1 MRLKKIKL
9 AGFKS
14 FVEPTNIPFPGEMT
28 AIVGPNGCGKSNVID
43 AVRWV
48 LGESSAKN
56 LRGDAM
62 TDVIFNGSSSRK
74 PVGQCSVELVFDNSS
89 GRLTGEYANYNELSI
104 KRLVTRD
111 AQSTYFLNGAK
122 CRRRD
127 VTDLFLGTGLGPRS
141 YAIIEQGMISR
152 LIESKPQE
160 LRVFIEE
167 AAGISKYKERRR
179 ETENRIRHTHDN
191 LERLNDVRDELGKQL
206 EKLQRQAAAATRYK
220 TLRAQVRELKGQLAA
235 IRFLQNSEHIEALQ
249 GQQQALQLE
258 VDDLVARLH
267 GDEAGLESYKTKQVE
282 IKQSIDDLQQQLF
295 STSNAITRLEQNA
308 LHAKQRKIQIE
319 QELSQLDER
328 HTLLNHSIEEAQ
340 EALAVSNDA
349 LEGLVPEMALKDAEL
364 DHAKERLEDAE
375 QILREFNAKAREQEQ
390 TYNQLRQ
397 QVQQCHSQIQSTMSM
412 QLRTSQRIS
421 ELNDELSQLDDD
433 DYTSEIA
440 LQNSQ
445 SEEISFE
452 IDELLNT
459 LGQTE
464 QTVAENQN
472 QVKSLES
479 SLRDTQGQL
488 QTAQS
493 TKAALEA
500 LQQDAADQDA
510 LSLEGVEKLWQ
521 QLSSSQTLAPCVEA
535 ILQHAKDPLV
545 AKSLGIVE
553 LLAHKQHLPAGVKV
567 FSDSAFITSAQPG
580 TLANALLDEKQQ
592 DKDSDAK
599 GHENRGNKTAITPCH
614 VPAFFNDI
622 YLCKDDDELAQ
633 IMGSG
638 SIPDNVR
645 DSNTA
650 HLGKFDQQK
659 GDVIQGDEQLLN
671 GYKSVISPSGLW
683 ASAHWVVKPGEV
695 TDGALQR
702 ANKIKAL
709 VEVIEEKA
717 LRVDEV
723 EDLLVKAQQ
732 ALVDSEAR
740 RQALQNAVSEKQNQL
755 AQCKNK
761 LSLLEMQQEQ
771 QSTRAQKLTEEL
783 AKQELMLAKEEEQ
796 LAQLSEKLEL
806 QEAQILE
813 HEVHIDEVNSKREK
827 YERNSLELRALV
839 DSLTSKNH
847 ELALKRQQLE
857 NHQNLYSQQ
866 VTRNLQQ
873 RDEYIKT
880 KDRLTQELNQLTA
893 PQAIQ
898 QAELQTLLE
907 RKSELELSKSAQQ
920 RSLEEVEQWLKEAEK
935 GHQSLA
941 KDIQSRQTNIDK
953 LSIDIEGYRV
963 RAKTILEQ
971 LDETQQSLK
980 SLLETLP
987 EDAEEKRWQQELEKT
1002 QSNLQRLGAVNLAAV
1017 EEYEAQSERKT
1028 HLDTQHNDLT
1038 DALDTL
1044 QSAIRKIDKETRTR
1058 FATTFEQVNED
1069 LKILFPKVFGGG
1081 SAYLALT
1088 DDDLLE
1094 TGVTIMARPPG
1105 KKNSTIHLLSGGEKA
1120 LTALSLVFAIFR
1132 LNPAPFCLL
1141 DEVDAPLDDAN
1152 VGRFCNLVSEMSQ
1165 TVQFIY
1171 ITHNKIAMEMA
1182 SHLTGVTM
1190 AEPGVSRMV
1199 AVDVDEAVAFAE
1211 A

>member
-14 FVEPTNIPFPGEMT
+14 FVEPTTIPFLGEMT

-74 PVGQCSVELVFDNSS
+74 PVGQCSVELVFDNSA
-89 GRLTGEYANYNELSI
+89 GRIAGEFANYNELSV

-111 AQSTYFLNGAK
+111 ATSTYFLNGTK

-152 LIESKPQE
+152 LIESKPQD

-179 ETENRIRHTHDN
+179 ETENRIRHTQDN

-220 TLRAQVRELKGQLAA
+220 TLRAQARELKGQLAA
-235 IRFLQNSEHIEALQ
+235 LRFLKNSEHIEALQ
-249 GQQQALQLE
+249 KQQQALQLE
-258 VDDLVARLH
+258 VDDLVARLQ
-267 GDEAGLESYKTKQVE
+267 GDEAGLESYKTKQLE
-282 IKQSIDDLQQQLF
+282 TKQTIDDLQQQLF
-295 STSNAITRLEQNA
+295 TTSNAITRLEQNA
-308 LHAKQRKIQIE
+308 LHAKQRKGQVE
-319 QELSQLDER
+319 QELARISEQHE
-328 HTLLNHSIEEAQ
+328 LLNHSIDEAQ
-340 EALAVSNDA
+340 EALAVSNEA
-349 LEGLVPEMALKDAEL
+349 LENIEPEFALKEAEL
-364 DHAKERLEDAE
+364 EHAKERFEDAE
-375 QILREFNAKAREQEQ
+375 QALREFNAQARAQEQ

-397 QVQQCHSQIQSTMSM
+397 NVQQCHSQIQSTMSM

-421 ELNDELSQLDDD
+421 ELQDELKQLDEEDFASQI
-433 DYTSEIA
+433 TLLEEQCSE
-440 LQNSQ
+440 LD
-445 SEEISFE
+445 FD
-452 IDELLNT
+452 IDEAKQLL
-459 LGQTE
+459 QE
-464 QTVAENQN
+464 SNQKVSQQQGEVN
-472 QVKSLES
+472 AIEAKR
-479 SLRDTQGQL
+479 RDTQGQL
-488 QTAQS
+488 QTALS

-500 LQQDAADQDA
+500 LQQDASNNEDVTLD
-510 LSLEGVEKLWQ
+510 GIEKLWQ
-521 QLSSSQTLAPCVEA
+521 QFSSNQTLAPCVES
-535 ILQHAKDPLV
+535 ILQHAKDPVV
-545 AKSLGIVE
+545 AKSHDIQALLQNHAYLPSGIKVFTDKAFVSTARSGS
-553 LLAHKQHLPAGVKV
+553 LAH
-567 FSDSAFITSAQPG
+567 
-580 TLANALLDEKQQ
+580 ALLIEPSTNESSTQ
-592 DKDSDAK
+592 
-599 GHENRGNKTAITPCH
+599 R

-622 YLCKDDDELAQ
+622 YLCSNDDELAET
-633 IMGSG
+633 IESAFNNDDEPEGL
-638 SIPDNVR
+638 
-645 DSNTA
+645 A
-650 HLGKFDQQK
+650 K
-659 GDVIQGDEQLLN
+659 GFT
-671 GYKSVISPSGLW
+671 SAISPSGLW
-683 ASAHWVVKPGEV
+683 ASSQWVVKPGEAN
-695 TDGALQR
+695 DGALQR
-702 ANKIKAL
+702 ANKIKG
-709 VEVIEEKA
+709 
-717 LRVDEV
+717 
-723 EDLLVKAQQ
+723 
-732 ALVDSEAR
+732 LVDSIQESESLIDEIERSLECAK
-740 RQALQNAVSEKQNQL
+740 QALEQNEAQKQAIQSALSEKENQR
-755 AQCKNK
+755 AQLKNK

-771 QSTRAQKLTEEL
+771 QSTRTAKLNDEL

-813 HEVHIDEVNSKREK
+813 HEVHIDDVNAKRDAN
-827 YERNSLELRALV
+827 ERTTSELRALV
-839 DSLTSKNH
+839 DTLTSQNH
-847 ELALKRQQLE
+847 ELALKKQQLE

-873 RDEYIKT
+873 REEYIKN
-880 KDRLTQELNQLTA
+880 KERLQKELTQLTS
-893 PQAIQ
+893 PEEIQ
-898 QAELQTLLE
+898 EAELQSLLE
-907 RKSELELSKSAQQ
+907 NKAELEQLKSAKQS
-920 RSLEEVEQWLKEAEK
+920 SLEDIEQWLREAEK
-935 GHQSLA
+935 GHQALG
-941 KDIQSRQTNIDK
+941 KDIQTRQTNIDK
-953 LSIDIEGYRV
+953 LNIDIEGYRV
-963 RAKTILEQ
+963 RANTILEQ

-980 SLLETLP
+980 SILETLP
-987 EDAEEKRWQQELEKT
+987 EDAEEKRWQEDLEKT
-1002 QSNLQRLGAVNLAAV
+1002 QANLQRLGAVNLAAV
-1017 EEYEAQSERKT
+1017 EEYETQSERKS

-1038 DALDTL
+1038 EALETL

-1058 FATTFEQVNED
+1058 FSTTFEQVNED
-1069 LKILFPKVFGGG
+1069 LKTLFPKVFGGG

>member
-14 FVEPTNIPFPGEMT
+14 FVEPTTIPFPGEMT

-74 PVGQCSVELVFDNSS
+74 PVGQCSVELVFDNSA
-89 GRLTGEYANYNELSI
+89 GRIAGEFANYNELSV

-111 AQSTYFLNGAK
+111 ATSTYFLNGTK

-152 LIESKPQE
+152 LIESKPQD

-179 ETENRIRHTHDN
+179 ETENRIRHTQDN

-220 TLRAQVRELKGQLAA
+220 TLRAQARELKGQLAA
-235 IRFLQNSEHIEALQ
+235 LRFLKNSEHIEALQ
-249 GQQQALQLE
+249 KQQQALQLE
-258 VDDLVARLH
+258 VDDLVARLQ
-267 GDEAGLESYKTKQVE
+267 GDEAGLESYKTKQLE
-282 IKQSIDDLQQQLF
+282 TKQTIDDLQQQLF
-295 STSNAITRLEQNA
+295 TTSNAITRLEQNA
-308 LHAKQRKIQIE
+308 LHAKQRKGQVE
-319 QELSQLDER
+319 QELARISEQHE
-328 HTLLNHSIEEAQ
+328 LLNHSIDEAQ
-340 EALAVSNDA
+340 EALAVSNEA
-349 LEGLVPEMALKDAEL
+349 LENIEPEFALKEAEL
-364 DHAKERLEDAE
+364 EHAKERFEDAE
-375 QILREFNAKAREQEQ
+375 QALREFNAQARAQEQ

-397 QVQQCHSQIQSTMSM
+397 NVQQCHSQIQSTMSM

-421 ELNDELSQLDDD
+421 ELQDELKQLDEEDFASQI
-433 DYTSEIA
+433 TLLEEQCSE
-440 LQNSQ
+440 LD
-445 SEEISFE
+445 FD
-452 IDELLNT
+452 IDEAKQLL
-459 LGQTE
+459 QE
-464 QTVAENQN
+464 SNQKVSQQQGEVN
-472 QVKSLES
+472 AIEAKR
-479 SLRDTQGQL
+479 RDTQGQL
-488 QTAQS
+488 QTALS

-500 LQQDAADQDA
+500 LQQDASNNEDVTLD
-510 LSLEGVEKLWQ
+510 GIEKLWQ
-521 QLSSSQTLAPCVEA
+521 QFSSNQTLAPCVES
-535 ILQHAKDPLV
+535 ILQHAKDPVV
-545 AKSLGIVE
+545 AKSHDIQALLQNHAYLPSGIKVFTDKAFVSTAKSGS
-553 LLAHKQHLPAGVKV
+553 LAH
-567 FSDSAFITSAQPG
+567 
-580 TLANALLDEKQQ
+580 ALLTESSTNESSTQ
-592 DKDSDAK
+592 
-599 GHENRGNKTAITPCH
+599 R

-622 YLCKDDDELAQ
+622 YLCSNDDELAAT
-633 IMGSG
+633 IE
-638 SIPDNVR
+638 
-645 DSNTA
+645 TA
-650 HLGKFDQQK
+650 FNKEDEPEPEPIAK
-659 GDVIQGDEQLLN
+659 GFT
-671 GYKSVISPSGLW
+671 SAISPSGLW
-683 ASAHWVVKPGEV
+683 ASSQWVVKPGEAS
-695 TDGALQR
+695 DGALQR
-702 ANKIKAL
+702 ANKIKGL
-709 VEVIEEKA
+709 VESIEETES
-717 LRVDEV
+717 LIDEI
-723 EDLLVKAQQ
+723 EHSLERAKQ
-732 ALVDSEAR
+732 ALEQSEAQK
-740 RQALQNAVSEKQNQL
+740 QAIQSALGEKENQR
-755 AQCKNK
+755 AQIKNK

-771 QSTRAQKLTEEL
+771 QSTRTAKLNDEL

-813 HEVHIDEVNSKREK
+813 HEVHIDDVNAKRDAN
-827 YERNSLELRALV
+827 ERTTSELRALV
-839 DSLTSKNH
+839 DTLTSQNH
-847 ELALKRQQLE
+847 ELALKKQQLE

-873 RDEYIKT
+873 REEYIKN
-880 KDRLTQELNQLTA
+880 KERLQKELTQLTS
-893 PQAIQ
+893 PEEIQ
-898 QAELQTLLE
+898 EAELQSLLE
-907 RKSELELSKSAQQ
+907 NKAELEQLKSAKQS
-920 RSLEEVEQWLKEAEK
+920 SLEDIEQWLREAEK
-935 GHQSLA
+935 GHQALG
-941 KDIQSRQTNIDK
+941 KDIQTRQTNIDK
-953 LSIDIEGYRV
+953 LNIDIEGYRV
-963 RAKTILEQ
+963 RANTILEQ

-980 SLLETLP
+980 SILETLP
-987 EDAEEKRWQQELEKT
+987 EDAEEKRWQEDLEKT
-1002 QSNLQRLGAVNLAAV
+1002 QANLQRLGAVNLAAV
-1017 EEYEAQSERKT
+1017 EEYETQSERKS

-1038 DALDTL
+1038 EALETL

-1058 FATTFEQVNED
+1058 FSTTFEQVNED
-1069 LKILFPKVFGGG
+1069 LKTLFPKVFGGG

>member
-14 FVEPTNIPFPGEMT
+14 FVEPTTIPFLGEMT

-74 PVGQCSVELVFDNSS
+74 PVGQCSVELVFDNSA
-89 GRLTGEYANYNELSI
+89 GRIAGEFANYNELSV

-111 AQSTYFLNGAK
+111 ATSTYFLNGTK

-152 LIESKPQE
+152 LIESKPQD

-179 ETENRIRHTHDN
+179 ETENRIRHTQDN

-220 TLRAQVRELKGQLAA
+220 TLRAQARELKGQLAA
-235 IRFLQNSEHIEALQ
+235 LRFLKNSEHIEALQ
-249 GQQQALQLE
+249 KQQQALQLE
-258 VDDLVARLH
+258 VDDLVARLQ
-267 GDEAGLESYKTKQVE
+267 GDEAGLESYKTKQLE
-282 IKQSIDDLQQQLF
+282 TKQTIDDLQQQLF
-295 STSNAITRLEQNA
+295 TTSNAITRLEQNA
-308 LHAKQRKIQIE
+308 LHAKQRKGQVE
-319 QELSQLDER
+319 QELARISEQHE
-328 HTLLNHSIEEAQ
+328 LLNHSIDEAQ
-340 EALAVSNDA
+340 EALAVSNEA
-349 LEGLVPEMALKDAEL
+349 LENIEPEFALKEAEL
-364 DHAKERLEDAE
+364 EHAKERFEDAE
-375 QILREFNAKAREQEQ
+375 QALREFNAQARAQEQ

-397 QVQQCHSQIQSTMSM
+397 NVQQCHSQIQSTMSM

-421 ELNDELSQLDDD
+421 ELQDELKQLDEEDFASQI
-433 DYTSEIA
+433 TLLEEQCSE
-440 LQNSQ
+440 LD
-445 SEEISFE
+445 FD
-452 IDELLNT
+452 IDEAKQLL
-459 LGQTE
+459 QE
-464 QTVAENQN
+464 SNQKVSQQQGEVN
-472 QVKSLES
+472 AIEAKR
-479 SLRDTQGQL
+479 RDTQGQL
-488 QTAQS
+488 QTALS

-500 LQQDAADQDA
+500 LQQDASNNEDVTLD
-510 LSLEGVEKLWQ
+510 GIEKLWQ
-521 QLSSSQTLAPCVEA
+521 QFSSNQTLAPCVES
-535 ILQHAKDPLV
+535 ILQHAKDPVV
-545 AKSLGIVE
+545 AKSHDIQALLQNHAYLPSGIKVFTDKAFVSTAKSGS
-553 LLAHKQHLPAGVKV
+553 LAH
-567 FSDSAFITSAQPG
+567 
-580 TLANALLDEKQQ
+580 ALLTESSTYESSTQ
-592 DKDSDAK
+592 
-599 GHENRGNKTAITPCH
+599 R

-622 YLCKDDDELAQ
+622 YLCSNDDELAET
-633 IMGSG
+633 IESAFNNDDEPEGL
-638 SIPDNVR
+638 
-645 DSNTA
+645 A
-650 HLGKFDQQK
+650 K
-659 GDVIQGDEQLLN
+659 GFT
-671 GYKSVISPSGLW
+671 SAISPSGLW
-683 ASAHWVVKPGEV
+683 ASSQWVVKPGEAN
-695 TDGALQR
+695 DGALQR
-702 ANKIKAL
+702 ANKIKG
-709 VEVIEEKA
+709 
-717 LRVDEV
+717 
-723 EDLLVKAQQ
+723 
-732 ALVDSEAR
+732 LVDSIQESESLIDEIERSLECAK
-740 RQALQNAVSEKQNQL
+740 QALEQNEAQKQAIQSALSEKENQR
-755 AQCKNK
+755 AQLKNK

-771 QSTRAQKLTEEL
+771 QSTRTAKLNDEL
-783 AKQELMLAKEEEQ
+783 EKQELMLAKEDEQ

-806 QEAQILE
+806 REAQILE
-813 HEVHIDEVNSKREK
+813 HEVHIDDVNAKRDAN
-827 YERNSLELRALV
+827 ERTTSELRALV
-839 DSLTSKNH
+839 DTLTSQNH
-847 ELALKRQQLE
+847 ELALKKQQLE

-873 RDEYIKT
+873 REEYIKN
-880 KDRLTQELNQLTA
+880 KERLQKELTQLTS
-893 PQAIQ
+893 PEEIQ
-898 QAELQTLLE
+898 EAELQSLLE
-907 RKSELELSKSAQQ
+907 NKAELEQLKSAKQS
-920 RSLEEVEQWLKEAEK
+920 SLEDIEQWLREAEK
-935 GHQSLA
+935 GHQALG
-941 KDIQSRQTNIDK
+941 KDIQTRQTNIDK
-953 LSIDIEGYRV
+953 LNIDIEGYRV
-963 RAKTILEQ
+963 RANTILEQ

-980 SLLETLP
+980 SILETLP
-987 EDAEEKRWQQELEKT
+987 EDAEEKRWQEDLEKT
-1002 QSNLQRLGAVNLAAV
+1002 QANLQRLGAVNLAAV
-1017 EEYEAQSERKT
+1017 EEYETQSERKS

-1038 DALDTL
+1038 EALETL

-1058 FATTFEQVNED
+1058 FSTTFEQVNED
-1069 LKILFPKVFGGG
+1069 LKTLFPKVFGGG

>member
-14 FVEPTNIPFPGEMT
+14 FVEPTTIPFPGEMT

-74 PVGQCSVELVFDNSS
+74 PVGQCSVELVFDNSA
-89 GRLTGEYANYNELSI
+89 GRIAGEFANYNELSV

-111 AQSTYFLNGAK
+111 ATSTYFLNGTK

-179 ETENRIRHTHDN
+179 ETENRIRHTQDN

-220 TLRAQVRELKGQLAA
+220 TLRAQARELKGQLAA
-235 IRFLQNSEHIEALQ
+235 IRFLKNSEHIETLQ
-249 GQQQALQLE
+249 KQQQALQVE
-258 VDDLVARLH
+258 VDDLTARLQ
-267 GDEAGLESYKTKQVE
+267 GDEAGLVSYKNKQGETKQA
-282 IKQSIDDLQQQLF
+282 IDDLQQQLF

-308 LHAKQRKIQIE
+308 LHAKQRKAQVE
-319 QELSQLDER
+319 QELSRINEQHE
-328 HTLLNHSIEEAQ
+328 LLNHSIAEAQ

-349 LEGLVPEMALKDAEL
+349 LDTIEPEIALKEAEL
-364 DHAKERLEDAE
+364 EQAKERFEDAE
-375 QILREFNAKAREQEQ
+375 QALREFNIKAREQEQ

-397 QVQQCHSQIQSTMSM
+397 NVQQCHSQIQSTMSM

-421 ELNDELSQLDDD
+421 ELNDELTQLDDE
-433 DYTSEIA
+433 DYASQIA
-440 LQNSQ
+440 LVVGQ
-445 SEEISFE
+445 SEEISAQ
-452 IDELLNT
+452 IDEDSDKIISISELEN
-459 LGQTE
+459 E
-464 QTVAENQN
+464 QESLVQAQQSKLRTV
-472 QVKSLES
+472 
-479 SLRDTQGQL
+479 QGEL

-493 TKAALEA
+493 TKSALEA
-500 LQQDAADQDA
+500 LQQDAMSSEDIV
-510 LSLEGVEKLWQ
+510 LEGVEKLWQ
-521 QLSSSQTLAPCVEA
+521 QFSSGAALAPCVES
-535 ILQHAKDPLV
+535 ILQHVKDPVV
-545 AKSLGIVE
+545 AKSHGIYD
-553 LLAHKQHLPAGVKV
+553 LLSQIESVPSGVKV
-567 FSDSAFITSAQPG
+567 FTGEAFVTNAKPG
-580 TLANALLDEKQQ
+580 TLADALLREEG
-592 DKDSDAK
+592 APTP
-599 GHENRGNKTAITPCH
+599 NRR
-614 VPAFFNDI
+614 VPAIFNDI
-622 YLCKDDDELAQ
+622 YLCYDDDELIQLIGNCALHKEGNQ
-633 IMGSG
+633 AGKAHNGTGELRGKESQG
-638 SIPDNVR
+638 WDNSR
-645 DSNTA
+645 
-650 HLGKFDQQK
+650 
-659 GDVIQGDEQLLN
+659 IN
-671 GYKSVISPSGLW
+671 GCASVISPTGLW
-683 ASAHWVVKPGEV
+683 ASSQWVVRPGKAN
-695 TDGALQR
+695 DGALQR
-702 ANKIKAL
+702 ANKIQAL
-709 VEVIEEKA
+709 SESILVSESV
-717 LRVDEV
+717 LDEV
-723 EDLLVKAQQ
+723 NMSLNAAQHALTATKAQK
-732 ALVDSEAR
+732 
-740 RQALQNAVSEKQNQL
+740 QALQSALSEKENQL
-755 AQCKNK
+755 TQFKNK
-761 LSLLEMQQEQ
+761 LSLLEMQQAQ
-771 QSTRAQKLTEEL
+771 QSTRAEKLN
-783 AKQELMLAKEEEQ
+783 QELSKQKQMLAKEEEQ
-796 LAQLSEKLEL
+796 LSQLSEKLEL

-813 HEVHIDEVNSKREK
+813 HEVHIDEVNSKRESN
-827 YERNSLELRALV
+827 ERNTTELRARV
-839 DSLTSKNH
+839 DNLTSQNH
-847 ELALKRQQLE
+847 ELALKKQQLE

-866 VTRNLQQ
+866 VSRNLQQ
-873 RDEYIKT
+873 RDEYIKN
-880 KDRLTQELNQLTA
+880 KDRLTKELAQLTS
-893 PQAIQ
+893 PQEIQ
-898 QAELQTLLE
+898 EAELQTLLE
-907 RKSELELSKSAQQ
+907 TKAELEQLKASKQ
-920 RSLEEVEQWLKEAEK
+920 RALEDIEQWLREAEK
-935 GHQSLA
+935 GHQSLG
-941 KDIQSRQTNIDK
+941 KDIQARQTNIDK
-953 LSIDIEGYRV
+953 LAIDIEGYRV
-963 RAKTILEQ
+963 RANTILEQ
-971 LDETQQSLK
+971 LDETKQSLK
-980 SLLETLP
+980 TILETLP
-987 EDAEEKRWQQELEKT
+987 DEANETGWQDELEKT
-1002 QSNLQRLGAVNLAAV
+1002 QASLQRLGAVNLAAV
-1017 EEYEAQSERKT
+1017 EEYETQSQRKQ
-1028 HLDTQHNDLT
+1028 HLDTQHQDLT
-1038 DALDTL
+1038 DALETL

-1058 FATTFEQVNED
+1058 FSNTFEQVNED
-1069 LKILFPKVFGGG
+1069 LKMLFPKVFGGG

>member
-14 FVEPTNIPFPGEMT
+14 FVEPTTIPFPGEMT

-74 PVGQCSVELVFDNSS
+74 PVGQCSVELVFDNSA
-89 GRLTGEYANYNELSI
+89 GRIAGEFANYNELSV

-111 AQSTYFLNGAK
+111 ATSTYFLNGTK

-152 LIESKPQE
+152 LIESKPQD

-179 ETENRIRHTHDN
+179 ETENRIRHTQDN

-220 TLRAQVRELKGQLAA
+220 TLRAQARELKGQLAA
-235 IRFLQNSEHIEALQ
+235 LRFLKNSEHIEALQ
-249 GQQQALQLE
+249 KQQQALQLE
-258 VDDLVARLH
+258 VDDLVARLQ
-267 GDEAGLESYKTKQVE
+267 GDEAGLESYKTKQLE
-282 IKQSIDDLQQQLF
+282 TKQTIDDLQQQLF
-295 STSNAITRLEQNA
+295 TTSNAITRLEQNA
-308 LHAKQRKIQIE
+308 LHAKQRKGQVE
-319 QELSQLDER
+319 QELARISEQHE
-328 HTLLNHSIEEAQ
+328 LLNHSIDEAQ
-340 EALAVSNDA
+340 EALAVSNEA
-349 LEGLVPEMALKDAEL
+349 LENIEPEFALKEAEL
-364 DHAKERLEDAE
+364 EHAKERFEDAE
-375 QILREFNAKAREQEQ
+375 QALREFNAQARAQEQ

-397 QVQQCHSQIQSTMSM
+397 NVQQCHSQIQSTMSM

-421 ELNDELSQLDDD
+421 ELQDELKQLDDED
-433 DYTSEIA
+433 FASQIA
-440 LQNSQ
+440 LLEEQC
-445 SEEISFE
+445 SELDFD
-452 IDELLNT
+452 IDEAKQLL
-459 LGQTE
+459 QE
-464 QTVAENQN
+464 SNQKVSQQQDEVN
-472 QVKSLES
+472 AIEAKRREA
-479 SLRDTQGQL
+479 QGQL
-488 QTAQS
+488 QTALS

-500 LQQDAADQDA
+500 LQQDASNNEDVLLD
-510 LSLEGVEKLWQ
+510 GIEKLWQ
-521 QLSSSQTLAPCVEA
+521 QFSSNQTLAPCVEA
-535 ILQHAKDPLV
+535 ILQHAKDPVV
-545 AKSLGIVE
+545 AKSHDILALLQNQDNLPSGIKVFTDKAFVSTARSGS
-553 LLAHKQHLPAGVKV
+553 LAH
-567 FSDSAFITSAQPG
+567 
-580 TLANALLDEKQQ
+580 ALLTEPSTSESSTQ
-592 DKDSDAK
+592 
-599 GHENRGNKTAITPCH
+599 R

-622 YLCKDDDELAQ
+622 YLCSNDDELATT
-633 IMGSG
+633 IESAFNNEDEPEG
-638 SIPDNVR
+638 I
-645 DSNTA
+645 
-650 HLGKFDQQK
+650 GKGFT
-659 GDVIQGDEQLLN
+659 
-671 GYKSVISPSGLW
+671 SAISPSGLW
-683 ASAHWVVKPGEV
+683 ASSQWVVKPGEAS
-695 TDGALQR
+695 DGALQR
-702 ANKIKAL
+702 ANKIKG
-709 VEVIEEKA
+709 
-717 LRVDEV
+717 
-723 EDLLVKAQQ
+723 
-732 ALVDSEAR
+732 LVDSIEETESLIDEIEHSVECAK
-740 RQALQNAVSEKQNQL
+740 QALEQSEAQKQAIQSALSEKENQR
-755 AQCKNK
+755 AQLKNK

-771 QSTRAQKLTEEL
+771 QSTRTAKLNDEL

-813 HEVHIDEVNSKREK
+813 HEVHIDDVNAKRDAN
-827 YERNSLELRALV
+827 ERTTSELRALV
-839 DSLTSKNH
+839 DTLTSQKH
-847 ELALKRQQLE
+847 ELALKKQQLE

-873 RDEYIKT
+873 REEYIKN
-880 KDRLTQELNQLTA
+880 KERLQKELTQLTS
-893 PQAIQ
+893 PEEIQ
-898 QAELQTLLE
+898 EAELQSLLE
-907 RKSELELSKSAQQ
+907 NKAELEQLKSAKQS
-920 RSLEEVEQWLKEAEK
+920 SLEDIEQWLREAEK
-935 GHQSLA
+935 GHQALG
-941 KDIQSRQTNIDK
+941 KDIQTRQTNIDK
-953 LSIDIEGYRV
+953 LNIDIEGYRV
-963 RAKTILEQ
+963 RANTILEQ

-980 SLLETLP
+980 SILETLP
-987 EDAEEKRWQQELEKT
+987 EDAEEKRWQEDLEKT
-1002 QSNLQRLGAVNLAAV
+1002 QANLQRLGAVNLAAV
-1017 EEYEAQSERKT
+1017 EEYETQSERKS

-1038 DALDTL
+1038 EALETL

-1058 FATTFEQVNED
+1058 FSTTFEQVNED
-1069 LKILFPKVFGGG
+1069 LKMLFPKVFGGG

>member
-14 FVEPTNIPFPGEMT
+14 FVEPTTIPFPGEMT

-74 PVGQCSVELVFDNSS
+74 PVGQCSVELVFDNSA
-89 GRLTGEYANYNELSI
+89 GRIAGEFANYNELSV

-111 AQSTYFLNGAK
+111 ATSTYFLNGTK

-152 LIESKPQE
+152 LIESKPQD

-179 ETENRIRHTHDN
+179 ETENRIRHTQDN

-220 TLRAQVRELKGQLAA
+220 MLRAQARELKGQLAA
-235 IRFLQNSEHIEALQ
+235 LRFLKNSEHIEALQ
-249 GQQQALQLE
+249 KQQQALQLE
-258 VDDLVARLH
+258 VDDLVARIQ
-267 GDEAGLESYKTKQVE
+267 GDEAGLESYKTKQLE
-282 IKQSIDDLQQQLF
+282 TKQTIDDLQQQLF
-295 STSNAITRLEQNA
+295 TTSNAITRLEQNA
-308 LHAKQRKIQIE
+308 LHAKQRKGQVE
-319 QELSQLDER
+319 QELARISEQ
-328 HTLLNHSIEEAQ
+328 HALLNHSIDEAQ
-340 EALAVSNDA
+340 EALAVSNEA
-349 LEGLVPEMALKDAEL
+349 LENIEPEFALKKAEL
-364 DHAKERLEDAE
+364 EHAKERFEDAE
-375 QILREFNAKAREQEQ
+375 QALREFNAQARAQEQ

-397 QVQQCHSQIQSTMSM
+397 NVQQCHSQIQSTMSM

-421 ELNDELSQLDDD
+421 ELQDELKQLDEEDFASQI
-433 DYTSEIA
+433 TLLEEQCSE
-440 LQNSQ
+440 LD
-445 SEEISFE
+445 FD
-452 IDELLNT
+452 IDEAKQLL
-459 LGQTE
+459 QE
-464 QTVAENQN
+464 SNQKVSQQQGEVN
-472 QVKSLES
+472 AIEAKR
-479 SLRDTQGQL
+479 RDTQGQL
-488 QTAQS
+488 QTALS

-500 LQQDAADQDA
+500 LQQDASNNEDVTLD
-510 LSLEGVEKLWQ
+510 GIEKLWQ
-521 QLSSSQTLAPCVEA
+521 QFSSNQTLAPCVES
-535 ILQHAKDPLV
+535 ILQHTKDPVV
-545 AKSLGIVE
+545 AKSHDIQALLQNQDNLPSGIKVFTDKAFVSTAKSGS
-553 LLAHKQHLPAGVKV
+553 LAH
-567 FSDSAFITSAQPG
+567 
-580 TLANALLDEKQQ
+580 ALLTESSTYESSTQ
-592 DKDSDAK
+592 
-599 GHENRGNKTAITPCH
+599 R

-622 YLCKDDDELAQ
+622 YLCSNDDELAET
-633 IMGSG
+633 IESAFV
-638 SIPDNVR
+638 SILDKEEEPEGI
-645 DSNTA
+645 A
-650 HLGKFDQQK
+650 K
-659 GDVIQGDEQLLN
+659 GFT
-671 GYKSVISPSGLW
+671 SAISPSGLW
-683 ASAHWVVKPGEV
+683 ASSQWVVKPGEAS
-695 TDGALQR
+695 DGALQR
-702 ANKIKAL
+702 ANKIKG
-709 VEVIEEKA
+709 
-717 LRVDEV
+717 
-723 EDLLVKAQQ
+723 
-732 ALVDSEAR
+732 LVDSIEETESLIDEIEHSLERAKQAFEQSEAQK
-740 RQALQNAVSEKQNQL
+740 QAIQSALGEKENQR
-755 AQCKNK
+755 AQIKNK

-771 QSTRAQKLTEEL
+771 QSTRTAKLNDEL

-813 HEVHIDEVNSKREK
+813 HEVHIDDVNAKRDAN
-827 YERNSLELRALV
+827 ERTASELRALV
-839 DSLTSKNH
+839 DTLTSQNH
-847 ELALKRQQLE
+847 ELALKKQQLE

-866 VTRNLQQ
+866 VMRNLQQ
-873 RDEYIKT
+873 REEYIKN
-880 KDRLTQELNQLTA
+880 KERLQKELTQLTS
-893 PQAIQ
+893 PEEIQ
-898 QAELQTLLE
+898 EAELQSLLE
-907 RKSELELSKSAQQ
+907 NKAELEQLKSAKQS
-920 RSLEEVEQWLKEAEK
+920 SLEDIEQWLREAEK
-935 GHQSLA
+935 GHQALG
-941 KDIQSRQTNIDK
+941 KDIQTRQTNIDK
-953 LSIDIEGYRV
+953 LNIDIEGYRV
-963 RAKTILEQ
+963 RANTILEQ

-980 SLLETLP
+980 NILETLP
-987 EDAEEKRWQQELEKT
+987 EDAEEKRWQEDLEKT
-1002 QSNLQRLGAVNLAAV
+1002 QANLQRLGAVNLAAV
-1017 EEYEAQSERKT
+1017 EEYETQSERKS

-1038 DALDTL
+1038 EALETL

-1058 FATTFEQVNED
+1058 FSTTFEQVNED
-1069 LKILFPKVFGGG
+1069 LKMLFPKVFGGG

>member
-14 FVEPTNIPFPGEMT
+14 FVEPTTIPFPGEMT

-74 PVGQCSVELVFDNSS
+74 PVGQCSVELVFDNSA
-89 GRLTGEYANYNELSI
+89 GRIAGEFANYNELSV

-111 AQSTYFLNGAK
+111 ATSTYFLNGTK

-152 LIESKPQE
+152 LIESKPQD

-179 ETENRIRHTHDN
+179 ETENRIRHTQDN

-220 TLRAQVRELKGQLAA
+220 TLRAQARELKGQLAA
-235 IRFLQNSEHIEALQ
+235 LRFLKNSEHIEALQ
-249 GQQQALQLE
+249 KQQQALQLE
-258 VDDLVARLH
+258 VDDLVARLQ
-267 GDEAGLESYKTKQVE
+267 GDEAGLESYKTKQLE
-282 IKQSIDDLQQQLF
+282 TKQTIDDLQQQLF
-295 STSNAITRLEQNA
+295 TTSNAITRLEQNA
-308 LHAKQRKIQIE
+308 LHAKQRKGQVE
-319 QELSQLDER
+319 QELARISEQHE
-328 HTLLNHSIEEAQ
+328 LLNHSINEAQ
-340 EALAVSNDA
+340 EALAVSNEA
-349 LEGLVPEMALKDAEL
+349 LENIEPEFALKEAEL
-364 DHAKERLEDAE
+364 EHAKERFEDAE
-375 QILREFNAKAREQEQ
+375 QALREFNAQARAQEQ

-397 QVQQCHSQIQSTMSM
+397 NVQQCHSQIQSTMSM

-421 ELNDELSQLDDD
+421 ELQDELKQLDEEDFASQI
-433 DYTSEIA
+433 TLLEEQCSE
-440 LQNSQ
+440 LD
-445 SEEISFE
+445 FD
-452 IDELLNT
+452 IDEAKQLL
-459 LGQTE
+459 QE
-464 QTVAENQN
+464 SNQKVSQQQGEVN
-472 QVKSLES
+472 AIEAKR
-479 SLRDTQGQL
+479 RDAQGQL
-488 QTAQS
+488 QTALS

-500 LQQDAADQDA
+500 LQQDASNNEDVLLD
-510 LSLEGVEKLWQ
+510 GIEKLWQ
-521 QLSSSQTLAPCVEA
+521 QFSSNQTLAPCVEA
-535 ILQHAKDPLV
+535 ILQHAKDPVV
-545 AKSLGIVE
+545 AKSHDILALLQNQDNLPSGIKVFTDKAFVSTASSGS
-553 LLAHKQHLPAGVKV
+553 LAH
-567 FSDSAFITSAQPG
+567 
-580 TLANALLDEKQQ
+580 ALLTESSTNESSTQ
-592 DKDSDAK
+592 
-599 GHENRGNKTAITPCH
+599 R

-622 YLCKDDDELAQ
+622 YLCSNDDELATT
-633 IMGSG
+633 IERAFNNEDE
-638 SIPDNVR
+638 PE
-645 DSNTA
+645 
-650 HLGKFDQQK
+650 GKAK
-659 GDVIQGDEQLLN
+659 GFT
-671 GYKSVISPSGLW
+671 SAISPSGLW
-683 ASAHWVVKPGEV
+683 ASSQWVVKPGQV
-695 TDGALQR
+695 SDGALQR
-702 ANKIKAL
+702 ANKIKG
-709 VEVIEEKA
+709 
-717 LRVDEV
+717 
-723 EDLLVKAQQ
+723 
-732 ALVDSEAR
+732 LVDSIQETESLIDEIEHSLERAK
-740 RQALQNAVSEKQNQL
+740 QALEQSEAQKQAIQSALGEKENQR
-755 AQCKNK
+755 AQLKNK

-771 QSTRAQKLTEEL
+771 QSTRTAKLNDEL

-813 HEVHIDEVNSKREK
+813 HEVHIDDVNAKRDAN
-827 YERNSLELRALV
+827 ERTTSELRALV
-839 DSLTSKNH
+839 DALTSQNH
-847 ELALKRQQLE
+847 ELALKKQQLE

-873 RDEYIKT
+873 REEYIKN
-880 KDRLTQELNQLTA
+880 KDRLQKELTQLTS
-893 PQAIQ
+893 PEEIQ
-898 QAELQTLLE
+898 EAELQSLLE
-907 RKSELELSKSAQQ
+907 NKAELEQLKSAKQS
-920 RSLEEVEQWLKEAEK
+920 SLEDIEQWLREAEK
-935 GHQSLA
+935 GHQALG
-941 KDIQSRQTNIDK
+941 KDIQTRQTNIDK
-953 LSIDIEGYRV
+953 LNIDIEGYRV
-963 RAKTILEQ
+963 RANTILEQ

-980 SLLETLP
+980 SILETLP
-987 EDAEEKRWQQELEKT
+987 EDAEEKRWQEDLEKT
-1002 QSNLQRLGAVNLAAV
+1002 QANLQRLGAVNLAAV
-1017 EEYEAQSERKT
+1017 EEYETQSERKS

-1038 DALDTL
+1038 EALETL

-1058 FATTFEQVNED
+1058 FSTTFEQVNED
-1069 LKILFPKVFGGG
+1069 LKMLFPKVFGGG

>member
-14 FVEPTNIPFPGEMT
+14 FVEPTTIPFPGEMT

-74 PVGQCSVELVFDNSS
+74 PVGQCSVELVFDNSA
-89 GRLTGEYANYNELSI
+89 GRIAGEFANYNELSV

-111 AQSTYFLNGAK
+111 ATSTYFLNGTK

-152 LIESKPQE
+152 LIESKPQD

-179 ETENRIRHTHDN
+179 ETENRIRHTQDN

-220 TLRAQVRELKGQLAA
+220 TLRAQARELKGQLAA
-235 IRFLQNSEHIEALQ
+235 LRFLKNSEHIEALQ
-249 GQQQALQLE
+249 KQQQALQLE
-258 VDDLVARLH
+258 VDDLVARLQ
-267 GDEAGLESYKTKQVE
+267 GDEAGLESYKTKQLE
-282 IKQSIDDLQQQLF
+282 TKQTIDDLQQQLF
-295 STSNAITRLEQNA
+295 TTSNAITRLEQNA
-308 LHAKQRKIQIE
+308 LHAKQRKGQVE
-319 QELSQLDER
+319 QELARISEQHE
-328 HTLLNHSIEEAQ
+328 LLNHSIDEAQ
-340 EALAVSNDA
+340 EALAVSNEA
-349 LEGLVPEMALKDAEL
+349 LENIEPEFALKEAEL
-364 DHAKERLEDAE
+364 EHAKERFEDAE
-375 QILREFNAKAREQEQ
+375 QALREFNAQARAQEQ

-397 QVQQCHSQIQSTMSM
+397 NVQQCHSQIQSTMSM

-421 ELNDELSQLDDD
+421 ELQDELKQLDEEDFASQI
-433 DYTSEIA
+433 TLLEEQCSE
-440 LQNSQ
+440 LD
-445 SEEISFE
+445 FD
-452 IDELLNT
+452 IDEAKQLL
-459 LGQTE
+459 QE
-464 QTVAENQN
+464 SNQKVSQQQGEVN
-472 QVKSLES
+472 AIEAKR
-479 SLRDTQGQL
+479 RDTQGQL
-488 QTAQS
+488 QTALS

-500 LQQDAADQDA
+500 LQQDASNNEDVTLD
-510 LSLEGVEKLWQ
+510 GIEKLWQ
-521 QLSSSQTLAPCVEA
+521 QFSSNQTLAPCVES
-535 ILQHAKDPLV
+535 ILQHAKDPVV
-545 AKSLGIVE
+545 AKSHDIQALLQNHAYLPSGIKVFTDKAFVSTARSGS
-553 LLAHKQHLPAGVKV
+553 LAH
-567 FSDSAFITSAQPG
+567 
-580 TLANALLDEKQQ
+580 ALLTESSTNESSTQ
-592 DKDSDAK
+592 
-599 GHENRGNKTAITPCH
+599 R

-622 YLCKDDDELAQ
+622 YLCSNDDELAET
-633 IMGSG
+633 IESAF
-638 SIPDNVR
+638 N
-645 DSNTA
+645 NE
-650 HLGKFDQQK
+650 
-659 GDVIQGDEQLLN
+659 DEPE
-671 GYKSVISPSGLW
+671 GIAEGFTSAISPSGLW
-683 ASAHWVVKPGEV
+683 ASSQWVVKPGEAS
-695 TDGALQR
+695 DGALQR
-702 ANKIKAL
+702 ANKIKG
-709 VEVIEEKA
+709 
-717 LRVDEV
+717 
-723 EDLLVKAQQ
+723 
-732 ALVDSEAR
+732 LVDSIEETESLIDEIEHSLERAK
-740 RQALQNAVSEKQNQL
+740 QALEQSEAQKQAIQSALGEKENQR
-755 AQCKNK
+755 AQIKNK

-771 QSTRAQKLTEEL
+771 QSTRTAKLNDEL

-813 HEVHIDEVNSKREK
+813 HEVHIDDVNAKRDAN
-827 YERNSLELRALV
+827 ERTTSELRALV
-839 DSLTSKNH
+839 DTLTSQNH
-847 ELALKRQQLE
+847 ELALKKQQLE

-873 RDEYIKT
+873 REEYIKN
-880 KDRLTQELNQLTA
+880 KERLQKELTQLTS
-893 PQAIQ
+893 PEEIQ
-898 QAELQTLLE
+898 EAELQSLLE
-907 RKSELELSKSAQQ
+907 NKSELEQLKSAKQS
-920 RSLEEVEQWLKEAEK
+920 SLEDIEQWLREAEK
-935 GHQSLA
+935 GHQALG
-941 KDIQSRQTNIDK
+941 KDIQTRQINIDK
-953 LSIDIEGYRV
+953 LNIDIEGYRV
-963 RAKTILEQ
+963 RANTILEQ

-980 SLLETLP
+980 SILETLP
-987 EDAEEKRWQQELEKT
+987 EDAEEKRWQEDLEKT
-1002 QSNLQRLGAVNLAAV
+1002 QANLQRLGAVNLAAV
-1017 EEYEAQSERKT
+1017 EEYETQSERKS

-1038 DALDTL
+1038 EALETL

-1058 FATTFEQVNED
+1058 FSTTFEQVNED
-1069 LKILFPKVFGGG
+1069 LKTLFPKVFGGG

>member
-1 MRLKKIKL
+1 MRIKKIKL

-14 FVEPTNIPFPGEMT
+14 FVEPTTIPFPGEMT

-74 PVGQCSVELVFDNSS
+74 PVGQCSVELVFDNSA
-89 GRLTGEYANYNELSI
+89 GRIAGEFANYNELSV

-111 AQSTYFLNGAK
+111 ATSTYFLNGTK

-179 ETENRIRHTHDN
+179 ETENRIRHTQDN

-220 TLRAQVRELKGQLAA
+220 TLRAQARELKGQLAA
-235 IRFLQNSEHIEALQ
+235 IRFLKNSEHIETLQ
-249 GQQQALQLE
+249 KQQQALQVE
-258 VDDLVARLH
+258 VDDLTARLQ
-267 GDEAGLESYKTKQVE
+267 GDEAGLVSYKNKQGETKQA
-282 IKQSIDDLQQQLF
+282 IDDLQQQLF

-308 LHAKQRKIQIE
+308 LHAKQRKAQVE
-319 QELSQLDER
+319 QELSRINEQHE
-328 HTLLNHSIEEAQ
+328 LLNHSIAEAQ

-349 LEGLVPEMALKDAEL
+349 LDTIEPEIALKEAEL
-364 DHAKERLEDAE
+364 EQAKERFEDAE
-375 QILREFNAKAREQEQ
+375 QALREFDIKAREQEQ

-397 QVQQCHSQIQSTMSM
+397 NVQQCHSQIQSTMSM

-421 ELNDELSQLDDD
+421 ELNDELTQLDDE
-433 DYTSEIA
+433 DYASQIA
-440 LQNSQ
+440 LVVGQ
-445 SEEISFE
+445 SEEISAQ
-452 IDELLNT
+452 IDEDSDKVISISELEN
-459 LGQTE
+459 E
-464 QTVAENQN
+464 QESLVQAQQSKLRTV
-472 QVKSLES
+472 
-479 SLRDTQGQL
+479 QGEL

-493 TKAALEA
+493 TKSALEA
-500 LQQDAADQDA
+500 LQQDAMSSEDIV
-510 LSLEGVEKLWQ
+510 LEGVEKLWQ
-521 QLSSSQTLAPCVEA
+521 QFSSGAALAPCVES
-535 ILQHAKDPLV
+535 ILQHVKDPVV
-545 AKSLGIVE
+545 AKSHGIYD
-553 LLAHKQHLPAGVKV
+553 LLSQIESVPSGVKV
-567 FSDSAFITSAQPG
+567 FTGEAFVTNAKPG
-580 TLANALLDEKQQ
+580 TLADALLREEG
-592 DKDSDAK
+592 APTP
-599 GHENRGNKTAITPCH
+599 NRR
-614 VPAFFNDI
+614 VPAIFNDI
-622 YLCKDDDELAQ
+622 YLCDDDNELIQLIGNCALHKEGDQ
-633 IMGSG
+633 AGG
-638 SIPDNVR
+638 AYNGPGELR
-645 DSNTA
+645 
-650 HLGKFDQQK
+650 GKES
-659 GDVIQGDEQLLN
+659 QGWHNSRVN
-671 GYKSVISPSGLW
+671 GCASVISPTGLW
-683 ASAHWVVKPGEV
+683 ASSQWVVRPGKAN
-695 TDGALQR
+695 DGALQR
-702 ANKIKAL
+702 ANKIQVL
-709 VEVIEEKA
+709 SESILLSESV
-717 LRVDEV
+717 LDEV
-723 EDLLVKAQQ
+723 NMSLNAAQHALTATKAQK
-732 ALVDSEAR
+732 
-740 RQALQNAVSEKQNQL
+740 QALQSALSEKENQL
-755 AQCKNK
+755 TQFKNK
-761 LSLLEMQQEQ
+761 LSLLEMQQAQ
-771 QSTRAQKLTEEL
+771 QSTRAEKLN
-783 AKQELMLAKEEEQ
+783 QELSKQKQMLAKEEEQ
-796 LAQLSEKLEL
+796 LSQLSEKLEL

-813 HEVHIDEVNSKREK
+813 HEVHIDEVNSKRESN
-827 YERNSLELRALV
+827 ERNTTELRARV
-839 DSLTSKNH
+839 DNLTSQNH
-847 ELALKRQQLE
+847 ELALKKQQLE

-866 VTRNLQQ
+866 VSRNLQQ
-873 RDEYIKT
+873 RDEYIKN
-880 KDRLTQELNQLTA
+880 KDRLTKELAQLTS
-893 PQAIQ
+893 PQEIQ
-898 QAELQTLLE
+898 EAELQTLLE
-907 RKSELELSKSAQQ
+907 TKAELEQLKASKQ
-920 RSLEEVEQWLKEAEK
+920 RAMEDIEQWLREAEK
-935 GHQSLA
+935 GHQSLG
-941 KDIQSRQTNIDK
+941 KDIQARQTNIDK
-953 LSIDIEGYRV
+953 LAIDIEGYRV
-963 RAKTILEQ
+963 RANTILEQ
-971 LDETQQSLK
+971 LDETKQSLK
-980 SLLETLP
+980 TILETLP
-987 EDAEEKRWQQELEKT
+987 DEANETGWQDELEKT
-1002 QSNLQRLGAVNLAAV
+1002 QASLQRLGAVNLAAV
-1017 EEYEAQSERKT
+1017 EEYETQSQRKQ
-1028 HLDTQHNDLT
+1028 HLDTQHQDLT
-1038 DALDTL
+1038 DALETL

-1058 FATTFEQVNED
+1058 FSNTFEQVNED
-1069 LKILFPKVFGGG
+1069 LKMLFPKVFGGG

>member
-14 FVEPTNIPFPGEMT
+14 FVEPTTIPFPGEMT

-74 PVGQCSVELVFDNSS
+74 PVGQCSVELVFDNSA
-89 GRLTGEYANYNELSI
+89 GRIAGEFANYNELSV

-111 AQSTYFLNGAK
+111 ATSTYFLNGTK

-152 LIESKPQE
+152 LIESKPQD

-179 ETENRIRHTHDN
+179 ETENRIRHTQDN

-220 TLRAQVRELKGQLAA
+220 TLRAQARELKGQLAA
-235 IRFLQNSEHIEALQ
+235 LRFLKNSEHIEALQ
-249 GQQQALQLE
+249 KQQQALQLE
-258 VDDLVARLH
+258 VDDLVARLQ
-267 GDEAGLESYKTKQVE
+267 GDEAGLESYKTKQLE
-282 IKQSIDDLQQQLF
+282 TKQTIDDLQQQLF
-295 STSNAITRLEQNA
+295 TTSNAITRLEQNA
-308 LHAKQRKIQIE
+308 LHAKQRKGQVE
-319 QELSQLDER
+319 QELARISEQHE
-328 HTLLNHSIEEAQ
+328 LLNHSIDEAQ
-340 EALAVSNDA
+340 EALAVSNEA
-349 LEGLVPEMALKDAEL
+349 LENIEPEFALKEAEL
-364 DHAKERLEDAE
+364 EHAKERFEDAE
-375 QILREFNAKAREQEQ
+375 QALREFNAQARAQEQ

-397 QVQQCHSQIQSTMSM
+397 NVQQCHSQIQSTMSM

-421 ELNDELSQLDDD
+421 ELQDELKQLDDED
-433 DYTSEIA
+433 FASQITLLEEQCSE
-440 LQNSQ
+440 LD
-445 SEEISFE
+445 FD
-452 IDELLNT
+452 IDEAKQLL
-459 LGQTE
+459 QE
-464 QTVAENQN
+464 SNQKVSQQQGEVN
-472 QVKSLES
+472 AIEAKR
-479 SLRDTQGQL
+479 RDAQGQL
-488 QTAQS
+488 QTALS

-500 LQQDAADQDA
+500 LQQDASNNEDVLLD
-510 LSLEGVEKLWQ
+510 GIEKLWQ
-521 QLSSSQTLAPCVEA
+521 QFSSNQTLAPCVEA
-535 ILQHAKDPLV
+535 ILQHAKDPVV
-545 AKSLGIVE
+545 AKSHDILALLQNQDNLPSGIKVFTDKAFVSTASSGS
-553 LLAHKQHLPAGVKV
+553 LAH
-567 FSDSAFITSAQPG
+567 
-580 TLANALLDEKQQ
+580 ALLTE
-592 DKDSDAK
+592 SSSN
-599 GHENRGNKTAITPCH
+599 ESSTPR

-622 YLCKDDDELAQ
+622 YLCSNDDELATT
-633 IMGSG
+633 IERVFNNEDE
-638 SIPDNVR
+638 P
-645 DSNTA
+645 
-650 HLGKFDQQK
+650 
-659 GDVIQGDEQLLN
+659 QGIAKEFT
-671 GYKSVISPSGLW
+671 SAISPSGLW
-683 ASAHWVVKPGEV
+683 ASSQWVVKPGEAS
-695 TDGALQR
+695 DGALQR
-702 ANKIKAL
+702 ANKIKG
-709 VEVIEEKA
+709 
-717 LRVDEV
+717 
-723 EDLLVKAQQ
+723 
-732 ALVDSEAR
+732 LVDSIEESESLIDEIERSLECAK
-740 RQALQNAVSEKQNQL
+740 QALEQNEAQKQAIQSALSEKENQR
-755 AQCKNK
+755 AQLKNK

-771 QSTRAQKLTEEL
+771 QSTRTAKLNDEL

-813 HEVHIDEVNSKREK
+813 HEVHIDDVNAKRDAN
-827 YERNSLELRALV
+827 ERTTSELRALV
-839 DSLTSKNH
+839 DTLTSQNH
-847 ELALKRQQLE
+847 ELALKKQQLE

-873 RDEYIKT
+873 REEYIKNKERLQT
-880 KDRLTQELNQLTA
+880 ELTQLTS
-893 PQAIQ
+893 PEEIQ
-898 QAELQTLLE
+898 EAELQSLLE
-907 RKSELELSKSAQQ
+907 NKAELEQLKSAKQS
-920 RSLEEVEQWLKEAEK
+920 SLEDIEQWLREAEK
-935 GHQSLA
+935 GHQALG
-941 KDIQSRQTNIDK
+941 KDIQTRQTNIDK
-953 LSIDIEGYRV
+953 LNIDIEGYRV
-963 RAKTILEQ
+963 RANTILEQ

-980 SLLETLP
+980 NILETLP
-987 EDAEEKRWQQELEKT
+987 EDAEEKRWQEDLEKT
-1002 QSNLQRLGAVNLAAV
+1002 QANLQRLGAVNLAAV
-1017 EEYEAQSERKT
+1017 EEYETQSERKS

-1038 DALDTL
+1038 EALETL

-1058 FATTFEQVNED
+1058 FSTTFEQVNED
-1069 LKILFPKVFGGG
+1069 LKMLFPKVFGGG

>member
-14 FVEPTNIPFPGEMT
+14 FVEPTTIPFPGEMT

-74 PVGQCSVELVFDNSS
+74 PVGQCSVELVFDNSA
-89 GRLTGEYANYNELSI
+89 GRIAGEFANYNELSV

-111 AQSTYFLNGAK
+111 ATSTYFLNGTK

-152 LIESKPQE
+152 LIESKPQD

-179 ETENRIRHTHDN
+179 ETENRIRHTQDN

-220 TLRAQVRELKGQLAA
+220 TLRAQARELKGKLAA
-235 IRFLQNSEHIEALQ
+235 LRFLKNSEHIEALQ
-249 GQQQALQLE
+249 KQQQALQLE
-258 VDDLVARLH
+258 VDDLVARLQ
-267 GDEAGLESYKTKQVE
+267 GDEAGLESYKTKQLE
-282 IKQSIDDLQQQLF
+282 TKQTIDDLQQQLF
-295 STSNAITRLEQNA
+295 TTSNAITRLEQNA
-308 LHAKQRKIQIE
+308 LHAKQRKGQVE
-319 QELSQLDER
+319 QELARISEQHE
-328 HTLLNHSIEEAQ
+328 LLNHSIDEAQ
-340 EALAVSNDA
+340 EALAVSNEA
-349 LEGLVPEMALKDAEL
+349 LENIEPEFALKEAEL
-364 DHAKERLEDAE
+364 EHAKERFEDAE
-375 QILREFNAKAREQEQ
+375 QALREFNAQARAQEQ

-397 QVQQCHSQIQSTMSM
+397 NVQQCHSQIQSTMSM

-421 ELNDELSQLDDD
+421 ELQDELKQLDEEDFASQI
-433 DYTSEIA
+433 TLLEEQCSE
-440 LQNSQ
+440 LD
-445 SEEISFE
+445 FD
-452 IDELLNT
+452 IDEAKQLL
-459 LGQTE
+459 QE
-464 QTVAENQN
+464 SNQKVSQQQGEVN
-472 QVKSLES
+472 AIEAKR
-479 SLRDTQGQL
+479 RDTQGQL
-488 QTAQS
+488 QTALS

-500 LQQDAADQDA
+500 LQQDASNNEDVTLD
-510 LSLEGVEKLWQ
+510 GIEKLWQ
-521 QLSSSQTLAPCVEA
+521 QFSSNQTLAPCVES
-535 ILQHAKDPLV
+535 ILQHAKDPVV
-545 AKSLGIVE
+545 AKSHDIQALLQNQDNLPSGIKVFTDKAFVSTARSGS
-553 LLAHKQHLPAGVKV
+553 LAH
-567 FSDSAFITSAQPG
+567 
-580 TLANALLDEKQQ
+580 ALLTESSTNESSTQ
-592 DKDSDAK
+592 
-599 GHENRGNKTAITPCH
+599 R

-622 YLCKDDDELAQ
+622 YLCSNDDELAAT
-633 IMGSG
+633 IEWAF
-638 SIPDNVR
+638 DN
-645 DSNTA
+645 DDEPEGIS
-650 HLGKFDQQK
+650 K
-659 GDVIQGDEQLLN
+659 G
-671 GYKSVISPSGLW
+671 YTRAISHSGLW
-683 ASAHWVVKPGEV
+683 ASSQWVVKPGEAS
-695 TDGALQR
+695 DGALQR
-702 ANKIKAL
+702 ANKIKG
-709 VEVIEEKA
+709 
-717 LRVDEV
+717 
-723 EDLLVKAQQ
+723 
-732 ALVDSEAR
+732 LVDSIEETESLIDEIEHSLERAK
-740 RQALQNAVSEKQNQL
+740 QALEQSEAQKQAIQSALGEKENQR
-755 AQCKNK
+755 AQIKNK

-771 QSTRAQKLTEEL
+771 QSTRTAKLNDEL

-813 HEVHIDEVNSKREK
+813 HEVHIDDVNAKRDAN
-827 YERNSLELRALV
+827 ERTTSELRALV
-839 DSLTSKNH
+839 DTLTSQNH
-847 ELALKRQQLE
+847 ELALKKQQLE

-866 VTRNLQQ
+866 VTRNLRQ
-873 RDEYIKT
+873 REEYIENKERLQ
-880 KDRLTQELNQLTA
+880 KELTQLTS
-893 PQAIQ
+893 PEEIQ
-898 QAELQTLLE
+898 EAELQSLLE
-907 RKSELELSKSAQQ
+907 NKAELEQLKSAKQS
-920 RSLEEVEQWLKEAEK
+920 SLEDIEQWLREAEK
-935 GHQSLA
+935 GHQALG
-941 KDIQSRQTNIDK
+941 KDIQTRQTNIDK
-953 LSIDIEGYRV
+953 LNIDIEGYRV
-963 RAKTILEQ
+963 RANTILEQ

-980 SLLETLP
+980 SILETLP
-987 EDAEEKRWQQELEKT
+987 EDAEEKRWQEDLEKT
-1002 QSNLQRLGAVNLAAV
+1002 QANLQRLGAVNLAAV
-1017 EEYEAQSERKT
+1017 EEYETQSERKS

-1038 DALDTL
+1038 EALETL

-1058 FATTFEQVNED
+1058 FSTTFEQVNED
-1069 LKILFPKVFGGG
+1069 LKTLFPKVFGGG

>member
-14 FVEPTNIPFPGEMT
+14 FVEPTTIPFPGEMT

-74 PVGQCSVELVFDNSS
+74 PVGQCSVELVFDNSA
-89 GRLTGEYANYNELSI
+89 GRIAGEFANYNELSV

-111 AQSTYFLNGAK
+111 ATSTYFLNGTK

-152 LIESKPQE
+152 LIESKPQD

-179 ETENRIRHTHDN
+179 ETENRIRHTQDN

-220 TLRAQVRELKGQLAA
+220 TLRAQARELKGQLAA
-235 IRFLQNSEHIEALQ
+235 LRFLKNSEHIEALQ
-249 GQQQALQLE
+249 KQQQALQLE
-258 VDDLVARLH
+258 VDDLVARLQ
-267 GDEAGLESYKTKQVE
+267 GDEAGLESYKTKQLE
-282 IKQSIDDLQQQLF
+282 TKQTIDDLQQQLF
-295 STSNAITRLEQNA
+295 TTSNAITRLEQNA
-308 LHAKQRKIQIE
+308 LHAKQRKGQVE
-319 QELSQLDER
+319 QELARISEQHE
-328 HTLLNHSIEEAQ
+328 LLNHSIDEAQ
-340 EALAVSNDA
+340 EALAVSNEA
-349 LEGLVPEMALKDAEL
+349 LENIEPEFALKEAEL
-364 DHAKERLEDAE
+364 EHAKERFEDAE
-375 QILREFNAKAREQEQ
+375 QALREFNAQARAQEQ

-397 QVQQCHSQIQSTMSM
+397 NVQQCHSQIQSTMSM

-421 ELNDELSQLDDD
+421 ELQDELKQLDEEDFASQI
-433 DYTSEIA
+433 TLLEEQCSE
-440 LQNSQ
+440 LD
-445 SEEISFE
+445 FD
-452 IDELLNT
+452 IDEAKQLL
-459 LGQTE
+459 QE
-464 QTVAENQN
+464 SNQKVSQQQGEVN
-472 QVKSLES
+472 AIEAKR
-479 SLRDTQGQL
+479 RDTQGQL
-488 QTAQS
+488 QTALS

-500 LQQDAADQDA
+500 LQQDASNNEDVTLD
-510 LSLEGVEKLWQ
+510 GIEKLWQ
-521 QLSSSQTLAPCVEA
+521 QFSSNQALAPCVES
-535 ILQHAKDPLV
+535 ILQHTKDPVV
-545 AKSLGIVE
+545 AKSHDIQALLQNHAYLPSGIKVFTDKAFVSTAKSGS
-553 LLAHKQHLPAGVKV
+553 LAH
-567 FSDSAFITSAQPG
+567 
-580 TLANALLDEKQQ
+580 ALLTESSTYESSTQ
-592 DKDSDAK
+592 
-599 GHENRGNKTAITPCH
+599 R

-622 YLCKDDDELAQ
+622 YLCSNDDELAET
-633 IMGSG
+633 IESAFNNDDEPEGL
-638 SIPDNVR
+638 
-645 DSNTA
+645 A
-650 HLGKFDQQK
+650 K
-659 GDVIQGDEQLLN
+659 GFT
-671 GYKSVISPSGLW
+671 SAISPSGLW
-683 ASAHWVVKPGEV
+683 ASSQWVVKPGEAS
-695 TDGALQR
+695 DGALQR
-702 ANKIKAL
+702 ANKIKG
-709 VEVIEEKA
+709 
-717 LRVDEV
+717 
-723 EDLLVKAQQ
+723 
-732 ALVDSEAR
+732 LVDSIQESESLIDEIEHSLECAK
-740 RQALQNAVSEKQNQL
+740 QALEQSEAQKQAIQSALGEKENQR
-755 AQCKNK
+755 AQIKNK

-771 QSTRAQKLTEEL
+771 QSTRTAKLNDEL

-813 HEVHIDEVNSKREK
+813 HEVHIDDVNAKRDAN
-827 YERNSLELRALV
+827 ERTTSELRALV
-839 DSLTSKNH
+839 DTLTSQNH
-847 ELALKRQQLE
+847 ELALKKQQLK

-873 RDEYIKT
+873 REEYIKN
-880 KDRLTQELNQLTA
+880 KERLQKELTQLTS
-893 PQAIQ
+893 PEEIQ
-898 QAELQTLLE
+898 EAELQSLLE
-907 RKSELELSKSAQQ
+907 NKAELEQLKSAKQS
-920 RSLEEVEQWLKEAEK
+920 SLEDIEQWLREAEK
-935 GHQSLA
+935 GHQALG
-941 KDIQSRQTNIDK
+941 KDIQTRQTNIDK
-953 LSIDIEGYRV
+953 LNIDIEGYRV
-963 RAKTILEQ
+963 RANTILEQ

-980 SLLETLP
+980 SILETLP
-987 EDAEEKRWQQELEKT
+987 EDAEEKRWQEDLEKT
-1002 QSNLQRLGAVNLAAV
+1002 QANLQRLGAVNLAAV
-1017 EEYEAQSERKT
+1017 EEYETQSERKS

-1038 DALDTL
+1038 EALETL

-1058 FATTFEQVNED
+1058 FSTTFEQVNED
-1069 LKILFPKVFGGG
+1069 LKTLFPKVFGGG

>member
-14 FVEPTNIPFPGEMT
+14 FVEPTTIPFPGEMT

-74 PVGQCSVELVFDNSS
+74 PVGQCSVELVFDNSA
-89 GRLTGEYANYNELSI
+89 GRIAGEFANYNELSV

-111 AQSTYFLNGAK
+111 ATSTYFLNGTK

-152 LIESKPQE
+152 LIESKPQD

-179 ETENRIRHTHDN
+179 ETENRIRHTQDN

-220 TLRAQVRELKGQLAA
+220 TLRAQARELKGQLAA
-235 IRFLQNSEHIEALQ
+235 LRFLKNSEHIEALQ
-249 GQQQALQLE
+249 KQQQALQLE
-258 VDDLVARLH
+258 VDDLVARLQ
-267 GDEAGLESYKTKQVE
+267 GDEAGLESYKTKQLE
-282 IKQSIDDLQQQLF
+282 TKQTIDDLQQQLF
-295 STSNAITRLEQNA
+295 TTSNAITRLEQNA
-308 LHAKQRKIQIE
+308 LHAKQRKGQVE
-319 QELSQLDER
+319 QELARISEQHE
-328 HTLLNHSIEEAQ
+328 LLNHSIDEAQ
-340 EALAVSNDA
+340 EALAVSNEA
-349 LEGLVPEMALKDAEL
+349 LENIEPEFALKEAEL
-364 DHAKERLEDAE
+364 EHAKERFEDAE
-375 QILREFNAKAREQEQ
+375 QALREFNAQARAQEQ

-397 QVQQCHSQIQSTMSM
+397 NVQQCHSQIQSTMSM

-421 ELNDELSQLDDD
+421 ELQDELKQLDEEDFASQI
-433 DYTSEIA
+433 TLLEEQCSELDFDLDEA
-440 LQNSQ
+440 KQLLQESNQKVSQ
-445 SEEISFE
+445 QQ
-452 IDELLNT
+452 DEVNAIEAKRLD
-459 LGQTE
+459 
-464 QTVAENQN
+464 A
-472 QVKSLES
+472 
-479 SLRDTQGQL
+479 QGQL
-488 QTAQS
+488 QTALS

-500 LQQDAADQDA
+500 LQQDASNNEDVLLDG
-510 LSLEGVEKLWQ
+510 LEKLWQ
-521 QLSSSQTLAPCVEA
+521 QFSSNQTLAPCVES
-535 ILQHAKDPLV
+535 ILQHAKDPVV
-545 AKSLGIVE
+545 AKSHDIQALLQNRAYLPSGIKVFTDKAFVSTARSGS
-553 LLAHKQHLPAGVKV
+553 LAH
-567 FSDSAFITSAQPG
+567 
-580 TLANALLDEKQQ
+580 ALLTEYSTNESSTQ
-592 DKDSDAK
+592 
-599 GHENRGNKTAITPCH
+599 R

-622 YLCKDDDELAQ
+622 YLCRNDDELATT
-633 IMGSG
+633 IESAFNNEDEPEG
-638 SIPDNVR
+638 I
-645 DSNTA
+645 A
-650 HLGKFDQQK
+650 K
-659 GDVIQGDEQLLN
+659 GFT
-671 GYKSVISPSGLW
+671 SAISPSGLW
-683 ASAHWVVKPGEV
+683 ASSQWVVKPGDAS
-695 TDGALQR
+695 DGALQR
-702 ANKIKAL
+702 ANKIKG
-709 VEVIEEKA
+709 
-717 LRVDEV
+717 
-723 EDLLVKAQQ
+723 
-732 ALVDSEAR
+732 LVDSIEETESLIDEIEHSLERAK
-740 RQALQNAVSEKQNQL
+740 QALEQSEAQKQAIQSALGEKENQR
-755 AQCKNK
+755 AQIKNK

-771 QSTRAQKLTEEL
+771 QSTRTAKLNDEL

-813 HEVHIDEVNSKREK
+813 HEVHIDDVNAKRDAN
-827 YERNSLELRALV
+827 ERTTSELRALV
-839 DSLTSKNH
+839 DTLTSQNH
-847 ELALKRQQLE
+847 ELALKKQQLE

-873 RDEYIKT
+873 REEYIKN
-880 KDRLTQELNQLTA
+880 KERLQKELTQLTS
-893 PQAIQ
+893 PEEIQ
-898 QAELQTLLE
+898 EAELQSLLE
-907 RKSELELSKSAQQ
+907 NKAELEQLKSAKQS
-920 RSLEEVEQWLKEAEK
+920 SLEDIEQWLREAEK
-935 GHQSLA
+935 GHQALG
-941 KDIQSRQTNIDK
+941 KDIQTRQTNIDK
-953 LSIDIEGYRV
+953 LNIDIEGYRV
-963 RAKTILEQ
+963 RANTILEQ

-980 SLLETLP
+980 SILETLP
-987 EDAEEKRWQQELEKT
+987 EDAEEKRWQEDLEKT
-1002 QSNLQRLGAVNLAAV
+1002 QANLQRLGAVNLAAV
-1017 EEYEAQSERKT
+1017 EEYETQSERKS

-1038 DALDTL
+1038 EALETL

-1058 FATTFEQVNED
+1058 FSTTFEQVNED
-1069 LKILFPKVFGGG
+1069 LKTLFPKVFGGG

>member
-14 FVEPTNIPFPGEMT
+14 FVEPTTIPFLGEMT

-74 PVGQCSVELVFDNSS
+74 PVGQCSVELVFDNSA
-89 GRLTGEYANYNELSI
+89 GRIAGEFANYNELSV

-111 AQSTYFLNGAK
+111 ATSTYFLNGTK

-152 LIESKPQE
+152 LIESKPQD

-179 ETENRIRHTHDN
+179 ETENRIRHTQDN

-220 TLRAQVRELKGQLAA
+220 TLRAQARELKGQLAA
-235 IRFLQNSEHIEALQ
+235 LRFLKNSEHIEALQ
-249 GQQQALQLE
+249 KQQQALQLE
-258 VDDLVARLH
+258 VDDLVARLQ
-267 GDEAGLESYKTKQVE
+267 GDEAGLESYKTKQLE
-282 IKQSIDDLQQQLF
+282 TKQTIDDLQQQLF
-295 STSNAITRLEQNA
+295 TTSNAITRLEQNA
-308 LHAKQRKIQIE
+308 LHAKQRKGQVE
-319 QELSQLDER
+319 QELARISEQHE
-328 HTLLNHSIEEAQ
+328 LLNHSIDEAQ
-340 EALAVSNDA
+340 EALAVSNEA
-349 LEGLVPEMALKDAEL
+349 LENIEPEFALKEAEL
-364 DHAKERLEDAE
+364 EHAKERFEDAE
-375 QILREFNAKAREQEQ
+375 QALREFNAQARAQEQ

-397 QVQQCHSQIQSTMSM
+397 NVQQCHSQIQSTMSM

-421 ELNDELSQLDDD
+421 ELQDELKQLGEEDFASQITLLEEQCSELDFDLD
-433 DYTSEIA
+433 EA
-440 LQNSQ
+440 KQLLQESNQKVSQ
-445 SEEISFE
+445 QQGEVNAIE
-452 IDELLNT
+452 
-459 LGQTE
+459 
-464 QTVAENQN
+464 A
-472 QVKSLES
+472 KR
-479 SLRDTQGQL
+479 RDTQGQL
-488 QTAQS
+488 QTALS

-500 LQQDAADQDA
+500 LQQDASNNEDVTLD
-510 LSLEGVEKLWQ
+510 GIEKLWQ
-521 QLSSSQTLAPCVEA
+521 QFSSNQTLAPCVES
-535 ILQHAKDPLV
+535 ILQHAKDPVV
-545 AKSLGIVE
+545 AKSHDIQALLQNHAYLPSGIKVFTDKAFVSTAKSGS
-553 LLAHKQHLPAGVKV
+553 LAH
-567 FSDSAFITSAQPG
+567 
-580 TLANALLDEKQQ
+580 ALLTESSTYESSTQ
-592 DKDSDAK
+592 
-599 GHENRGNKTAITPCH
+599 R

-622 YLCKDDDELAQ
+622 YLCSNDDELAET
-633 IMGSG
+633 IESAFNNDDEPEGL
-638 SIPDNVR
+638 
-645 DSNTA
+645 A
-650 HLGKFDQQK
+650 K
-659 GDVIQGDEQLLN
+659 GFT
-671 GYKSVISPSGLW
+671 SAISPSGLW
-683 ASAHWVVKPGEV
+683 ASSQWVVKPGEAN
-695 TDGALQR
+695 DGALQR
-702 ANKIKAL
+702 ANKIKG
-709 VEVIEEKA
+709 
-717 LRVDEV
+717 
-723 EDLLVKAQQ
+723 
-732 ALVDSEAR
+732 LVDSIQESESLIDEIERSLECAK
-740 RQALQNAVSEKQNQL
+740 QALEQNEAQKQAIQSALSEKENQR
-755 AQCKNK
+755 AQIKNK

-771 QSTRAQKLTEEL
+771 QSTRTAKLNDEL

-813 HEVHIDEVNSKREK
+813 HEVHIDDVNAKRDAN
-827 YERNSLELRALV
+827 ERTTSELRALV
-839 DSLTSKNH
+839 DTLTSQNH
-847 ELALKRQQLE
+847 ELALKKQQLE

-873 RDEYIKT
+873 REEYIKN
-880 KDRLTQELNQLTA
+880 KERLQKELTQLTS
-893 PQAIQ
+893 PEEIQ
-898 QAELQTLLE
+898 EAELQSLLE
-907 RKSELELSKSAQQ
+907 NKAELEQLKSAKQS
-920 RSLEEVEQWLKEAEK
+920 SLEDIEQWLREAEK
-935 GHQSLA
+935 GHQALG
-941 KDIQSRQTNIDK
+941 KDIQTRQTNIDK
-953 LSIDIEGYRV
+953 LNIDIEGYRV
-963 RAKTILEQ
+963 RANTILEQ

-980 SLLETLP
+980 SILETLP
-987 EDAEEKRWQQELEKT
+987 EDAEEKRWQEDLEKT
-1002 QSNLQRLGAVNLAAV
+1002 QANLQRLGAVNLAAV
-1017 EEYEAQSERKT
+1017 EEYETQSERKS

-1038 DALDTL
+1038 EALETL

-1058 FATTFEQVNED
+1058 FSTTFEQVNED
-1069 LKILFPKVFGGG
+1069 LKTLFPKVFGGG

>member
-1 MRLKKIKL
+1 VRLKKIKL

-14 FVEPTNIPFPGEMT
+14 FVEPTTIPFPGEMT

-74 PVGQCSVELVFDNSS
+74 PVGQCSVELVFDNSA
-89 GRLTGEYANYNELSI
+89 GRIAGEFANYNELSV

-111 AQSTYFLNGAK
+111 ATSTYFLNGIK

-152 LIESKPQE
+152 LIESKPQD

-220 TLRAQVRELKGQLAA
+220 TLRSQTRELKGQLAA
-235 IRFLQNSEHIEALQ
+235 IRFLKNSEHIEALQ
-249 GQQQALQLE
+249 KQQQALQLE
-258 VDDLVARLH
+258 VDDLVARLQ
-267 GDEAGLESYKTKQVE
+267 GDEAGLESYKTKQ
-282 IKQSIDDLQQQLF
+282 IDTKQAIDDLQQQLF
-295 STSNAITRLEQNA
+295 TTSNAITRLEQNA
-308 LHAKQRKIQIE
+308 LHAKQRKSQVE
-319 QELSQLDER
+319 QELSRLSEQHD
-328 HTLLNHSIEEAQ
+328 LLNHSISEAQ
-340 EALAVSNDA
+340 EALAVSNEA
-349 LEGLVPEMALKDAEL
+349 LENIAPEMALKEAEL
-364 DHAKERLEDAE
+364 EHAKERFEDAE
-375 QILREFNAKAREQEQ
+375 QALREFNAKAREQEQ

-397 QVQQCHSQIQSTMSM
+397 TVQQCHSQIQSTMSM

-421 ELNDELSQLDDD
+421 ELQEELKQLDNEDFSD
-433 DYTSEIA
+433 EIV
-440 LQNSQ
+440 LLEGQC
-445 SEEISFE
+445 EELGFE
-452 IDELLNT
+452 IDEAQHALQAVIDKVQRQAGDVKTTEAT
-459 LGQTE
+459 LRE
-464 QTVAENQN
+464 I
-472 QVKSLES
+472 
-479 SLRDTQGQL
+479 QGKL

-493 TKAALEA
+493 TRAALEA
-500 LQQDAADQDA
+500 LQQDASNNDDVM
-510 LSLEGVEKLWQ
+510 LEGIEKLWQ
-521 QLSSSQTLAPCVEA
+521 QFSSSQKLAHCVES
-535 ILQHAKDPLV
+535 ILQHTKDPVV
-545 AKSLGIVE
+545 AKSHNIQA
-553 LLAHKQHLPAGVKV
+553 LLQNEERLPSGVKV
-567 FSDSAFITSAQPG
+567 FTDAAFVTKGKDGSLAQALLG
-580 TLANALLDEKQQ
+580 ENAL
-592 DKDSDAK
+592 
-599 GHENRGNKTAITPCH
+599 R

-622 YLCKDDDELAQ
+622 LLCKNDEELART
-633 IMGSG
+633 IESLEKEFT
-638 SIPDNVR
+638 S
-645 DSNTA
+645 A
-650 HLGKFDQQK
+650 
-659 GDVIQGDEQLLN
+659 
-671 GYKSVISPSGLW
+671 ISPTGLW
-683 ASAHWVVKPGEV
+683 ASAQWVVKPGEV
-695 TDGALQR
+695 SDGALQR
-702 ANKIKAL
+702 ANKIQAL
-709 VEVIEEKA
+709 IVEIDEQESLIEEASNA
-717 LRVDEV
+717 LEH
-723 EDLLVKAQQ
+723 AQQ
-732 ALVDSEAR
+732 LLSESEVQKQSQHR
-740 RQALQNAVSEKQNQL
+740 LVSEKENQL
-755 AQCKNK
+755 SQVKNK
-761 LSLLEMQQEQ
+761 LSLLQMQQDQ
-771 QSTRAQKLTEEL
+771 QSARTVKLTDEL
-783 AKQELMLAKEEEQ
+783 AKQERMLAKEEEQ

-813 HEVHIDEVNSKREK
+813 HEVHIDEVNTKREAN
-827 YERNSLELRALV
+827 ERNTTELRALV
-839 DSLTSKNH
+839 DSLTSQNH
-847 ELALKRQQLE
+847 ALALKMQQLE

-866 VTRNLQQ
+866 VTRNLEQ
-873 RDEYIKT
+873 REEYIKN
-880 KDRLTQELNQLTA
+880 KDRLTHELNQLTS
-893 PQAIQ
+893 PQEIQ
-898 QAELQTLLE
+898 EAELQTLLE
-907 RKSELELSKSAQQ
+907 TKTELEQLKSVKQ
-920 RSLEEVEQWLKEAEK
+920 RALEDIEQWLREAEK
-935 GHQSLA
+935 GHQTLG
-941 KDIQSRQTNIDK
+941 KDIQTRQSNIDK
-953 LSIDIEGYRV
+953 LNIDIEGYRV
-963 RAKTILEQ
+963 RANTILEQ

-980 SLLETLP
+980 HILETLP
-987 EDAEEKRWQQELEKT
+987 DDAEEKRWQDELEKT
-1002 QSNLQRLGAVNLAAV
+1002 QASLQRLGAVNLAAV
-1017 EEYEAQSERKT
+1017 EEYETQSERKS
-1028 HLDTQHNDLT
+1028 HLDTQHDDLT
-1038 DALDTL
+1038 NALDTL

-1058 FATTFEQVNED
+1058 FSTTFEQVNED
-1069 LKILFPKVFGGG
+1069 LKTLFPKVFGGG